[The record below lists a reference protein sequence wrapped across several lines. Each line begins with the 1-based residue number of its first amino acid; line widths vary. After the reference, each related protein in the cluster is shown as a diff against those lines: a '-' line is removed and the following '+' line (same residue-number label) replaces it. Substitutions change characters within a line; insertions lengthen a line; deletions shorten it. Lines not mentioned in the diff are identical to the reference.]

1 MAPGPSVQGKFMHR
15 VDTTDT
21 RVKRLARAQGQTTW
35 REGNPALDP
44 AGDVGRN
51 RHHRLAPGDIARL
64 HAPTTPVRGQ
74 LRNGVLQVDSLVRA
88 AFARS
93 DYPRRGIKPAAHRAA
108 LSLHLEGD
116 ARQRRD
122 VSDQTDAGDCEP
134 ALQRPGLELAN
145 P

>member
-1 MAPGPSVQGKFMHR
+1 MHR
-15 VDTTDT
+15 VGTTDT
-21 RVKRLARAQGQTTW
+21 RFKRLARALGQATR
-35 REGNPALDP
+35 REGNADLGP

-51 RHHRLAPGDIARL
+51 RHRRLAPGDIARP
-64 HAPTTPVRGQ
+64 HAHATPAHDQ

-134 ALQRPGLELAN
+134 ALQRPGLGLAN